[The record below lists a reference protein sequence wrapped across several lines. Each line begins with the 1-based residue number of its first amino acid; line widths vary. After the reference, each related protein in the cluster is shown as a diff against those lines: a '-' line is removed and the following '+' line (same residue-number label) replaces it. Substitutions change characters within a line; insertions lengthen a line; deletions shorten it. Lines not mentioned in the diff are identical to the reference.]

1 MDLFNIKIGSIGDFI
16 NAYNNAKPAY
26 KTILEKAFPKL
37 YETYRQKKQ
46 SFKETHPLLAG
57 QQQAVENIIDTLAHP
72 TGSVTKLGRRL
83 ATDIEDAKYKAWEG
97 QLDNF
102 GYDPNYFKTVNR
114 EEAKKV
120 FDYKAN
126 KIQSQLSEQQ
136 EANKKAIE
144 EKNRNL
150 ANLEYMDKILT
161 GQIPLNNP
169 PQDNLNFTNIPQQ
182 AQNAQQGGLNNN
194 LISQVPINNQQ
205 ALTGQQIASPSI
217 PNITTNS
224 NLYNIGAQM
233 DLQDLYNRVQQP
245 QQVQQVAPGPVDNT
259 GLQAYMNFLGQQ
271 NQAAQLQSQQARS
284 IYEDL
289 INQYQQAARR
299 DEQTNLLNNV
309 VNNLSQIGRQA
320 RPPIYFV
327 DAKGNMQSIQVEQPT
342 QYQPLP
348 TNTRTNVNQFANM
361 LKLRQLQAEAA
372 NKVNN
377 NQAQQVRDALTAQA
391 LGEQFGVNPLVFL
404 DEKTRGNYLQYIVN
418 PNIANQAQFARE
430 AGLVPLTTQGKIA
443 EQQAKIAGDLEIEN
457 LKGKYGLAEQGLENT
472 GALRK
477 TQVQGDYDYAVQ
489 RLRNS
494 SAEEIARITGANQ
507 REALRLEDALK
518 SNNPIEQMKAVGVIM
533 NAMGQTGD
541 YTGGLNAFNLL
552 RGANLFNPKA
562 PQQPLIVP
570 NNTTMTPEQYQA
582 LVNAG
587 RNR

>member
-26 KTILEKAFPKL
+26 KAILEKAFPKL
-37 YETYRQKKQ
+37 YETYRQNKQ
-46 SFKETHPLLAG
+46 SLKETHPILAG
-57 QQQAVENIIDTLAHP
+57 QQQAIENIIDTLTHP
-72 TGSVTKLGRRL
+72 SGSITKLGKRL
-83 ATDIEDAKYKAWEG
+83 ATDIEEAKYKAWEN
-97 QLDNF
+97 QDKNF
-102 GYDPNYFKTVNR
+102 GFDPKYIKPLTQQQADKVLDWSNKQVAK
-114 EEAKKV
+114 EEALRDKAEE
-120 FDYKAN
+120 DYWKA
-126 KIQSQLSEQQ
+126 
-136 EANKKAIE
+136 
-144 EKNRNL
+144 RL
-150 ANLEYMDKILT
+150 ANRQVQEMRDKILT
-161 GQIPLNNP
+161 GQVPLNNP
-169 PQDNLNFTNIPQQ
+169 PQSNLDFTNIPQQ
-182 AQNAQQGGLNNN
+182 AQNAQQGVLNNN
-194 LISQVPINNQQ
+194 LISQVPIDNQQ
-205 ALTGQQIASPSI
+205 AVTGQQITSPSI

-245 QQVQQVAPGPVDNT
+245 QQVQRVAPVPVDNT

-271 NQAAQLQSQQARS
+271 NQAAQLKIQQAKN

-289 INQYQQAARR
+289 INQYQQAALLDR
-299 DEQTNLLNNV
+299 EQNTRNRVSNAFNALLSSNNV
-309 VNNLSQIGRQA
+309 
-320 RPPIYFV
+320 PISYV
-327 DAKGNMQSIQVEQPT
+327 GANGDLRTIQPT
-342 QYQPLP
+342 NFEYQPLP
-348 TNTRTNVNQFANM
+348 TNTTTNVNQFANM

-372 NKVNN
+372 NKVNT

-391 LGEQFGVNPLVFL
+391 LGEQFRVNPLVFL

-472 GALRK
+472 GALRRA
-477 TQVQGDYDYAVQ
+477 QLQGDYDYAIQ
-489 RLRNS
+489 RLKNT

-518 SNNPIEQMKAVGVIM
+518 SDNPIEQMKAVGVIM

-552 RGANLFNPKA
+552 RGANLFNLNA
-562 PQQPLIVP
+562 SQQQPLIVP

-582 LVNAG
+582 LFNAG